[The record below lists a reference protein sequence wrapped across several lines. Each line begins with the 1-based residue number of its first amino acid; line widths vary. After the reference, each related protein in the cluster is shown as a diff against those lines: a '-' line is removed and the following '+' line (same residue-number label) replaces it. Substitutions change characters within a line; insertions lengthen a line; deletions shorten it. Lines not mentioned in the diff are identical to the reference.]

1 MTTRSGASYQVNM
14 SEIRETGDHT
24 EATAMDSV
32 QLIKVFIEER
42 QRRDQEV
49 AEERRQQE

>member
-14 SEIRETGDHT
+14 SETRETGDHT

-32 QLIKVFIEER
+32 QLMKVLMEE
-42 QRRDQEV
+42 
-49 AEERRQQE
+49 